1 MSTGGVVV
9 RNEVLTVHCTCRSA
23 ESGIARSRVLGL
35 RAGVAVLGVLLDLG
49 LLSVGMLG
57 VGVRGGGWRFS

>member
-1 MSTGGVVV
+1 M
-9 RNEVLTVHCTCRSA
+9 
-23 ESGIARSRVLGL
+23 LGL

-57 VGVRGGGWRFS
+57 VGVRGRGGGVEVLMMVVLVVVCWECDYWRRMLKVGLLRV